1 MKTLACCIGLGLLAA
16 TAAADPAADFVGT
29 SHRTTDR
36 SLAASSGSRFI
47 EPVDTVA
54 FALDSQAL
62 DATAQSQIA
71 ATAGWMKDHHH
82 QRLVLEGHTDRIGNT
97 EYNDDLGRRRAEMVR
112 NHLIVN
118 GIDPDR
124 VVIAVFGESGARP
137 TADRDDRKVVM
148 YATMKPVSVVVHELL
163 DAHEAHSVVWT
174 DTGTVFH
181 ESRGTW
187 IGRL

>member
-1 MKTLACCIGLGLLAA
+1 MKTLACCLGLGLFAA

-29 SHRTTDR
+29 SHRSTDR

-47 EPVDTVA
+47 EPMDVVA
-54 FALDSQAL
+54 FGLDSQAL
-62 DATAQSQIA
+62 DPTAQSQIVA
-71 ATAGWMKDHHH
+71 AAQWMKDHPR
-82 QRLVLEGHTDRIGNT
+82 QRLVVEGHTDRLGNS

-124 VVIAVFGESGARP
+124 VVIAVFGEGGASRGI
-137 TADRDDRKVVM
+137 DESDRKVVL
-148 YATMKPVSVVVHELL
+148 YASGKPVNVLVHEIL

-174 DTGTVFH
+174 DKGTVFSEAH
-181 ESRGTW
+181 GTW
-187 IGRL
+187 VGRL